1 MTMKRILAILLL
13 ASMMLVMASCGA
25 SNPNK
30 TVEKYVEAMLDGDIK
45 KASKYV
51 AVDYEDLFD
60 AMIAQM
66 MEEEDISKKEA
77 LENLSEE
84 LDTKIKNFSDYAKY
98 IKKTTKE
105 AMEEEYEGKLEI
117 EASVVAT
124 EILEEDAKYSAIKS
138 YSEKYDKAKVI
149 LSEEINVAKI
159 KECRRV
165 TVKAYLYLDGSDIFS
180 EVETLELVV
189 VKIGSKWI
197 ILDGGIAF

>member
-1 MTMKRILAILLL
+1 MKRILAILLL
-13 ASMMLVMASCGA
+13 ASMLLVMASCGA

-30 TVEKYVEAMLDGDIK
+30 TVEKYVEAMLDGDLK

-51 AVDYEDLFD
+51 AVDYEDIFD
-60 AMIAQM
+60 AKIAQM
-66 MEEEDISKKEA
+66 MKEEDISKKEA
-77 LENLSEE
+77 LENLSED

-105 AMEEEYEGKLEI
+105 EMEEEFEGKFEF

-124 EILEEDAKYSAIKS
+124 EILEEDAKYAAIKS
-138 YSEKYDKAKVI
+138 ASKDYDDLKVI

-165 TVKAYLYLDGSDIFS
+165 TVKAYLYEDGADIFS
-180 EVETLELVV
+180 SVQTLELIV

-197 ILDGGIAF
+197 ILDGAMGF

>member
-1 MTMKRILAILLL
+1 ML
-13 ASMMLVMASCGA
+13 LVMASCGS

-30 TVEKYVEAMLDGDIK
+30 TDEKYVEAMFDGDLK
-45 KASKYV
+45 KASKYT
-51 AVDYEDLFD
+51 AVDYEDIFD

-66 MEEEDISKKEA
+66 MKEEDISKKEA
-77 LENLSEE
+77 LENLSDE

-105 AMEEEYEGKLEI
+105 EMEEEFEGKFEF

-124 EILEEDAKYSAIKS
+124 EILEEDAKYDALKSAS
-138 YSEKYDKAKVI
+138 SQYDSAKVI

-159 KECRRV
+159 KECRKV
-165 TVKAYLYLDGSDIFS
+165 TVKAYLYEDGSDIFS
-180 EVETLELVV
+180 SAETLELIV

-197 ILDGGIAF
+197 ILDGGLGF